1 MRPLKFVER
10 SRGEDQTELAIARV
24 PEKAGTSGG
33 TSKKARTHPSQRKSR
48 RSQGCSDPEWLP
60 IAERSR
66 IVSGSAVAT
75 FGNPAQE
82 STGSLDSRGDERRA
96 GTRFEIHLPPG
107 LSTSRSPGPSS
118 NPPREP
124 GGY

>member
-10 SRGEDQTELAIARV
+10 SRGEDQTEVAIARV
-24 PEKAGTSGG
+24 AEKAGTSGG
-33 TSKKARTHPSQRKSR
+33 SSHAPFAEGKSR

-96 GTRFEIHLPPG
+96 GTRFEIHLPPRIIDIA
-107 LSTSRSPGPSS
+107 LP
-118 NPPREP
+118 
-124 GGY
+124 